1 MNINHIILAITLHTT
16 RITSHSKKLID
27 NVFSFFIS
35 VEITSCNITAATIS
49 YHLLQLLFFANI
61 LTKLSSQIF
70 NFHER
75 GWSTLN
81 QDDFILDY
89 FDKSWPEL
97 LRIDQQNVNLTM
109 EFFFKQNEFHH
120 GYSYIIT
127 NVNKYRLKFNIKPW
141 ITPALQKSISI
152 KNNIRK

>member
-1 MNINHIILAITLHTT
+1 MNINHIILAITLQPS
-16 RITSHSKKLID
+16 RITSHSKNLIG

-35 VEITSCNITAATIS
+35 CEITSCNITATIS

-61 LTKLSSQIF
+61 LTKLSSQKF

-75 GWSTLN
+75 GWSKLN

-89 FDKSWPEL
+89 FDKSLPEL

-127 NVNKYRLKFNIKPW
+127 NVNKYRLKFNTKPW

>member
-1 MNINHIILAITLHTT
+1 MNINHIILAITLQAT

-35 VEITSCNITAATIS
+35 VEITSCKITPTMS

-61 LTKLSSQIF
+61 LTKLSSQKF

-75 GWSTLN
+75 GWSKLN

-89 FDKSWPEL
+89 FDKSLPEL

-127 NVNKYRLKFNIKPW
+127 NVNKYRLKFNTKPW

>member
-1 MNINHIILAITLHTT
+1 MNINHIILAITLQAT

-35 VEITSCNITAATIS
+35 VEITSCNITATIS

-61 LTKLSSQIF
+61 LTKLSSQKF

-75 GWSTLN
+75 GWSKLN

-109 EFFFKQNEFHH
+109 EFFFKPNEFHH

-127 NVNKYRLKFNIKPW
+127 NVNKYRLKFNTKPW

>member
-1 MNINHIILAITLHTT
+1 MNINHIILAITLQAT

-35 VEITSCNITAATIS
+35 VEITSCNITATIS

-61 LTKLSSQIF
+61 LTKRSSQKF

-75 GWSTLN
+75 GWSKLN

-89 FDKSWPEL
+89 FGKSWPEL

-127 NVNKYRLKFNIKPW
+127 NVNKYRLKFNTKPW

>member
-1 MNINHIILAITLHTT
+1 MNINHIILAITLQAT

-35 VEITSCNITAATIS
+35 VEITSCNITATIS
-49 YHLLQLLFFANI
+49 YHLLQLLFFSI
-61 LTKLSSQIF
+61 FLTKLSSQKF

-75 GWSTLN
+75 GWSKLN

-127 NVNKYRLKFNIKPW
+127 NVNKYRLKFNTKPW

>member
-1 MNINHIILAITLHTT
+1 M
-16 RITSHSKKLID
+16 
-27 NVFSFFIS
+27 
-35 VEITSCNITAATIS
+35 
-49 YHLLQLLFFANI
+49 
-61 LTKLSSQIF
+61 TKLSSQIF

-109 EFFFKQNEFHH
+109 EFFL
-120 GYSYIIT
+120 
-127 NVNKYRLKFNIKPW
+127 NKMNSIMDIHTSLQMSINID
-141 ITPALQKSISI
+141 
-152 KNNIRK
+152 

>member
-35 VEITSCNITAATIS
+35 VEITSCNITATIS

-61 LTKLSSQIF
+61 LTKLSSQKF

-75 GWSTLN
+75 GWSKLN

>member
-61 LTKLSSQIF
+61 LTKLSSQKF

-75 GWSTLN
+75 GWSKLN

-109 EFFFKQNEFHH
+109 EFFL
-120 GYSYIIT
+120 
-127 NVNKYRLKFNIKPW
+127 NKMNSIMDIHTSLQMSINID
-141 ITPALQKSISI
+141 
-152 KNNIRK
+152 

>member
-1 MNINHIILAITLHTT
+1 MNINHIILAITLQAT

-35 VEITSCNITAATIS
+35 VEITSCNITATIS

-109 EFFFKQNEFHH
+109 EFFL
-120 GYSYIIT
+120 
-127 NVNKYRLKFNIKPW
+127 NKMNSIMDIHTSLQMSINID
-141 ITPALQKSISI
+141 
-152 KNNIRK
+152 